1 MSEVDV
7 GLLVDAGEVVE
18 RVVVVAGE
26 AVAGA
31 AAVGVDE
38 GGDGGGFADGGEIT
52 INAERLQARSSSLW
66 EPPGWVRMRFRDMGN
81 WSGAQVASRSRDS
94 QAGQNQADIPYRRR
108 RLARGVLV
116 VASA

>member
-7 GLLVDAGEVVE
+7 GLFVDAGEVVE

-66 EPPGWVRMRFRDMGN
+66 EPPGWVRMVVMAMI
-81 WSGAQVASRSRDS
+81 SGK
-94 QAGQNQADIPYRRR
+94 GR
-108 RLARGVLV
+108 RLAGMVGAATLV
-116 VASA
+116 

>member
-7 GLLVDAGEVVE
+7 GLFVDAGEVVE

-66 EPPGWVRMRFRDMGN
+66 EPPGWVRMSESDMGN
-81 WSGAQVASRSRDS
+81 DESWA
-94 QAGQNQADIPYRRR
+94 
-108 RLARGVLV
+108 
-116 VASA
+116 